1 MKRFTLILLTV
12 LMAAAC
18 RKVSPD
24 QRIVQISKYF
34 DKTDNTYV
42 EDLQRFDN
50 EKRLDYLTLT
60 IAKELNAADIFT
72 IEHADAQSLVAQFPG
87 REKKQMRYS
96 ILSASLDDPE
106 ACAVALSTLKALKDL
121 KLKPNGTIH
130 ALFYSNAV
138 DTAGVS
144 GLDAVFQDI
153 RDSEEQITF
162 ELELTTRDSLARHT
176 FVIEDKEFFADQ
188 LIEVVPPY
196 MAKLGT
202 FQFRKGRYPNREWP
216 IKAPVY
222 RYSTD
227 PTDLRKEAA
236 AITLFSLLLN

>member
-24 QRIVQISKYF
+24 QRIAQISKYF

-106 ACAVALSTLKALKDL
+106 ACAVD
-121 KLKPNGTIH
+121 
-130 ALFYSNAV
+130 
-138 DTAGVS
+138 D
-144 GLDAVFQDI
+144 
-153 RDSEEQITF
+153 DSE
-162 ELELTTRDSLARHT
+162 
-176 FVIEDKEFFADQ
+176 FV
-188 LIEVVPPY
+188 
-196 MAKLGT
+196 
-202 FQFRKGRYPNREWP
+202 
-216 IKAPVY
+216 
-222 RYSTD
+222 
-227 PTDLRKEAA
+227 DL
-236 AITLFSLLLN
+236 